1 MSRDTNAT
9 KARLL
14 DAAFTEFAAYGI
26 AGARVDRIADTA
38 GANKRLIYVYFGNK
52 AQLFDEVLRRALRA
66 GAESV
71 PFDVDD
77 LPGYAGAIFDH
88 LVARPD
94 LMRLRLWKLLE
105 RPSATG
111 LEPDPFRHKTDQ
123 VAQAQ
128 QRGDLAGNM
137 APEDLLT
144 MVLAAAQ
151 AWFWAIEG
159 ADARRSGRPGRR
171 SGWPSTVPRSSKPP
185 AGSANRTRR
194 ALSGLSRRAAI
205 RFRHSRL
212 RHDGFRG
219 NSGPPSNPHLTFV
232 HVSRRRHRTHRSR
245 LTFSGPA

>member
-1 MSRDTNAT
+1 MAGMPRDSSAT

-26 AGARVDRIADTA
+26 AGARVDRIAEAA

-52 AQLFDEVLRRALRA
+52 EQLFDEVLQQALTA

-111 LEPDPFRHKTDQ
+111 LEQDAFRGKAAA
-123 VAQAQ
+123 VAAAQ
-128 QRGDLAGNM
+128 RRGDV
-137 APEDLLT
+137 APDMEPDDLLT

-151 AWFWAIEG
+151 AWFWAAEG
-159 ADARRSGRPGRR
+159 VDPEGVSQSWSPQRLALHRSAVVEAARRMCEPQ
-171 SGWPSTVPRSSKPP
+171 T
-185 AGSANRTRR
+185 A
-194 ALSGLSRRAAI
+194 
-205 RFRHSRL
+205 
-212 RHDGFRG
+212 DE
-219 NSGPPSNPHLTFV
+219 
-232 HVSRRRHRTHRSR
+232 
-245 LTFSGPA
+245 

>member
-1 MSRDTNAT
+1 MPRDSTAT

-26 AGARVDRIADTA
+26 AGARVDRIAEA
-38 GANKRLIYVYFGNK
+38 AAANKRLIYAYFGNK
-52 AQLFDEVLRRALRA
+52 EQLFDEVLRRAMTA

-88 LVARPD
+88 LVTRPD

-111 LEPDPFRHKTDQ
+111 LEPDTFQHKTAE

-128 QRGDLAGNM
+128 QRGSLARAMG
-137 APEDLLT
+137 PEDLLT

-151 AWFWAIEG
+151 AWFWAAEG
-159 ADARRSGRPGRR
+159 GDMEGVGRPWSPERLAEHRAAVVEAARRLSEPQTARP
-171 SGWPSTVPRSSKPP
+171 
-185 AGSANRTRR
+185 
-194 ALSGLSRRAAI
+194 
-205 RFRHSRL
+205 
-212 RHDGFRG
+212 
-219 NSGPPSNPHLTFV
+219 
-232 HVSRRRHRTHRSR
+232 
-245 LTFSGPA
+245 